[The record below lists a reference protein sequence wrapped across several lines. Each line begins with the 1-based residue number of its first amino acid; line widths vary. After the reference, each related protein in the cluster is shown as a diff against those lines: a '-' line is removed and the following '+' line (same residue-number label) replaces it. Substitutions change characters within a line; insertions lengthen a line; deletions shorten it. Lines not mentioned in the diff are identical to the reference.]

1 MLVTALSLALLAPQ
15 DPQVVDG
22 VIVRP
27 QWVQTPTAEQMVP
40 EPDRTDYNP
49 VGTVELT
56 CVVLEG
62 GGLDD
67 CRINSL
73 PIAYPELGR
82 RAFDVLENFQHASRL
97 ENGQPAAGLKV
108 RLRFTWRAPQD

>member
-1 MLVTALSLALLAPQ
+1 MLITALSLALLAPQ

-27 QWVQTPTAEQMVP
+27 QWVQTPTVEQMVP
-40 EPDRTDYNP
+40 EANRTDYVP

-56 CVVLEG
+56 CLILDG

-67 CRINSL
+67 CRINSF
-73 PIAYPELGR
+73 PVAYPELGMT
-82 RAFDVLENFQHASRL
+82 AFDASEHFRHAARL

-108 RLRFTWRAPQD
+108 RLKITWRAPED

>member
-1 MLVTALSLALLAPQ
+1 MLFLAFALAILVPE

-27 QWVQTPTAEQMVP
+27 QWVQTPTAGQMT
-40 EPDRTDYNP
+40 PDVGRTDYNP

-56 CVVLEG
+56 CSVLEG

-73 PIAYPELGR
+73 PVAYPELGR
-82 RAFDVLENFQHASRL
+82 VAFDASEHFRHAARL
-97 ENGQPAAGLKV
+97 ENGETAAGLSV
-108 RLRFTWRAPQD
+108 RLKLRWELPED

>member
-1 MLVTALSLALLAPQ
+1 MLITALILALGIPQ

-22 VIVRP
+22 IIVRP
-27 QWVQTPTAEQMVP
+27 EWVQTPTADQISP
-40 EPDRTDYNP
+40 PDSGRTDYNP
-49 VGTVELT
+49 QGTVELT

-67 CRINSL
+67 CRLNAL

-82 RAFDVLENFQHASRL
+82 VAFSASRHFRHAALL
-97 ENGQPAAGLKV
+97 ESGASTVGLKV
-108 RLRFTWRAPQD
+108 RLKITWRVPE